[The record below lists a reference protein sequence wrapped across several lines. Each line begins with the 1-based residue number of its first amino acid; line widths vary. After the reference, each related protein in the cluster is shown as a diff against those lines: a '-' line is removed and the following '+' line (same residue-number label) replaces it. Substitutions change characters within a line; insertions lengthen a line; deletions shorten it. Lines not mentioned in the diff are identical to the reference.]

1 MQPYCIYLRKSRAD
15 MEAEAHGEGET
26 LARHEKLLLEVARR
40 GPYNVTQIYREVVSG
55 ETIAA
60 RPVMQ
65 QLLQEV
71 EQGLWEGVL
80 VVEVERL
87 ARGDTIDQGI
97 MAQTFKY
104 SGTKIVTP
112 LKVYDPN
119 NEYDEEYFEFGLFMS
134 RREYKTINRRLQRGR
149 LASAKEG
156 KWVSGVAPYGYER
169 VRVPN
174 DKGWTLRPV
183 EAEAD
188 IVRFIF
194 RLYTSGEEEDG
205 GSVKRAGTYS
215 LALRLDNMGV
225 APPGG
230 ASYWSSTTI
239 QQILQNPVYIG
250 KIRWNV
256 HKSKKRIINSAVRV
270 ERYTAPPEEQILVDG
285 LHPAIVD
292 EAVFLAAQ
300 DLIAQKGPPPVQSE
314 NIVKNPLA
322 GLLVCGKCGRNMTL
336 RPNAYGGMLLCPS
349 RVCDN
354 IGSKYE
360 IVEERLLQALSRW
373 LDDYRLEWSDRLPT
387 EEQALIDLK
396 EKSIRKRCASS
407 FPAPTTYWS
416 RVSTIPTRFS
426 PAPGLSQSV
435 SAPPKRARRLWLPN
449 WWRTRPAPP
458 AGKTSSQRSKSC
470 LRSTPPCP
478 PRRPRTKCSR
488 RLSNGPSM
496 SNSPAPGRMA
506 RLTISSWWCSPSSPA
521 LSGNEKSRPIPFG
534 RLFFVITLQV

>member
-194 RLYTSGEEEDG
+194 RLYTSGEEGDV

-215 LALRLDNMGV
+215 LALRLDKMGV
-225 APPGG
+225 TPPGS
-230 ASYWSSTTI
+230 ALYWSSTTV
-239 QQILQNPVYIG
+239 QSILQNPVYIG

-270 ERYTAPPEEQILVDG
+270 ERYTAPPEEQIFVDG

-322 GLLVCGKCGRNMTL
+322 GLLVCGKCGRRMVRRPYSHHNTPPTL
-336 RPNAYGGMLLCPS
+336 MCAATSCANVSSAFALVEK
-349 RVCDN
+349 RVLD
-354 IGSKYE
+354 GLRE
-360 IVEERLLQALSRW
+360 W
-373 LDDYRLEWSDRLPT
+373 LEDYRLEWGLDAPQDASLLEHKRRAAKRLAGELATLDKQLDNVHDLLEQGVYSTEKFLERSRVLAEKIQTAKENLDAIETEIALDAAREESRRSIIPEVEHLLAVYDDLPDAKAKNDMLKSVLEKVVYTKERGVRQGGTPDGFELVLYPRLP
-387 EEQALIDLK
+387 
-396 EKSIRKRCASS
+396 SS
-407 FPAPTTYWS
+407 
-416 RVSTIPTRFS
+416 
-426 PAPGLSQSV
+426 L
-435 SAPPKRARRLWLPN
+435 
-449 WWRTRPAPP
+449 PP
-458 AGKTSSQRSKSC
+458 AIK
-470 LRSTPPCP
+470 
-478 PRRPRTKCSR
+478 
-488 RLSNGPSM
+488 
-496 SNSPAPGRMA
+496 
-506 RLTISSWWCSPSSPA
+506 
-521 LSGNEKSRPIPFG
+521 
-534 RLFFVITLQV
+534 